1 MNNQPLSAQ
10 HHPAWVKE
18 LEATFGEANQAAFG
32 TAVFYEP
39 ANPHEPGLEQLAQ
52 KWYQFFCGGTWEKFG
67 PGNWLGEWK
76 LVADSTEN
84 ILDELANLED
94 SSSRR
99 SASTMLEGH
108 EDLAVAQQALSKA
121 FDDPAMTERRIYR
134 IGDGGAMSGILIAG
148 RRDGGESVFLTF
160 LLD

>member
-1 MNNQPLSAQ
+1 MNNQSNFAQ
-10 HHPAWVKE
+10 QHPAWVQE
-18 LEATFGEANQAAFG
+18 LEAAFGESNQAAFG
-32 TAVFYEP
+32 TAIFYDPTNLDEP
-39 ANPHEPGLEQLAQ
+39 DLEQLAQ
-52 KWYQFFCGGTWEKFG
+52 KWYQYFCGGTWEKFG

-94 SSSRR
+94 SSSGR

-108 EDLAVAQQALSKA
+108 EDPAASKQALTKA